1 MEWLT
6 IAAII
11 LGPILA
17 VQAQKWIERKST
29 RKERRL
35 ALFKAL
41 MSTRATR
48 LSPLHVEALNM
59 IDIEYYDNQKIVDA
73 WHLLSDLFDNYPKNI
88 EDPNYQ
94 AQLLQCSEKSNDLLT
109 DLLYEMAQSLDFK
122 FDKVLLKRGAYNP
135 IGHGKLEIEQQ
146 FIRQSLVELFSDK
159 KAIPFKVVN
168 LPQQVEKQ

>member
-73 WHLLSDLFDNYPKNI
+73 WHLLSDLFDNYPK
-88 EDPNYQ
+88 
-94 AQLLQCSEKSNDLLT
+94 LSST
-109 DLLYEMAQSLDFK
+109 TSS
-122 FDKVLLKRGAYNP
+122 VL
-135 IGHGKLEIEQQ
+135 
-146 FIRQSLVELFSDK
+146 
-159 KAIPFKVVN
+159 
-168 LPQQVEKQ
+168 